1 MADGSLTSSSVKK
14 LLFILF
20 FISFTDQN
28 IRNGRSVTQM
38 SIETAIYSTRSQ
50 YMKIP
55 LRTLFVHRSVSCCHL
70 GFIFMKDYNPFRCKR
85 KFSNS
90 KFRYYSNTDAAF
102 NIETNPGPSL
112 SSNTSTDNPYIN
124 ATSNWS
130 DSPKIV
136 NALPKNYLY
145 HHRQL
150 RHNPLNCIGISSS
163 SRCSE
168 KSTSQLTS
176 SQPSLSLCTMNVRSI
191 KNKSAVFVHYVNSCK
206 ADLFALT
213 ETWLGKND
221 DAHRA
226 EITPTGFKLIDLSRN
241 DRRGGGRAL
250 LFKENLNIEK
260 TAAEELR
267 SFEYLQ
273 LIVSSGTFK
282 VRVAVLYRP
291 LYSPAHPVTTSTFF
305 TDFADYL
312 ETLILSS
319 EQLLITSDFNVHVD
333 DSTNPDAPKLL
344 DLLDS
349 LGLCQHVTQSTHELG
364 TQ

>member
-28 IRNGRSVTQM
+28 IRNGWSVTQM

-136 NALPKNYLY
+136 NALRSTIIPVCMNNGRYAQKL
-145 HHRQL
+145 
-150 RHNPLNCIGISSS
+150 PLSSS
-163 SRCSE
+163 S
-168 KSTSQLTS
+168 
-176 SQPSLSLCTMNVRSI
+176 
-191 KNKSAVFVHYVNSCK
+191 A
-206 ADLFALT
+206 
-213 ETWLGKND
+213 
-221 DAHRA
+221 
-226 EITPTGFKLIDLSRN
+226 
-241 DRRGGGRAL
+241 
-250 LFKENLNIEK
+250 
-260 TAAEELR
+260 
-267 SFEYLQ
+267 
-273 LIVSSGTFK
+273 
-282 VRVAVLYRP
+282 
-291 LYSPAHPVTTSTFF
+291 
-305 TDFADYL
+305 
-312 ETLILSS
+312 
-319 EQLLITSDFNVHVD
+319 
-333 DSTNPDAPKLL
+333 
-344 DLLDS
+344 
-349 LGLCQHVTQSTHELG
+349 
-364 TQ
+364 